1 MHPLNKISWFLL
13 SLTLLNSCHFLSKK
27 DTPKSSMLWKI
38 ERNDLEHPTYVLGTM
53 HLINK
58 EYFYF
63 PKELE
68 NLVLNS
74 EQLIMELGG
83 LPNATETAQ
92 LMRLPDSV
100 QLSDYFN
107 EERMALLYGFAEQEL
122 KMNKQAFDLTFGRM
136 KPFVLIQLITQK
148 QFEGPTESFE
158 LTLMNL
164 AEENKIKTIGLE
176 SIKQQIG
183 FFDAI
188 PMKNLADIIST
199 YFEESDSLK
208 QETKKMQ
215 VIYRSGNLDSL
226 ADFMINSSPELME
239 FEDILLTN
247 RNIAW
252 VPKIIDLIYKKPSFI
267 AVGAA
272 HLSGEN
278 GLIELL
284 RKEGYT
290 LTPVAF

>member
-1 MHPLNKISWFLL
+1 MYPLNKISWFLL
-13 SLTLLNSCHFLSKK
+13 SLTLMSSCEFLTKK

-38 ERNDLEHPTYVLGTM
+38 ERDDLEHPTYVLGTM

-68 NLVLNS
+68 NLVLSS
-74 EQLIMELGG
+74 EQLIMELEG
-83 LPNATETAQ
+83 LPNATEAAK

-100 QLSDYFN
+100 QLSDYFS
-107 EERMALLYGFAEQEL
+107 EEKMALLYGFAEKEM

-148 QFEGPTESFE
+148 QFDGPTESFE

-176 SIKQQIG
+176 SIEQQIG

-188 PMKNLADIIST
+188 PMQSLADIITT
-199 YFEESDSLK
+199 YFEESHSLK

-215 VIYRSGNLDSL
+215 VIYRAGNLDSL
-226 ADFMINSSPELME
+226 ADFMMNTSPELLE

-252 VPKIIDLIYKKPSFI
+252 VPKIMDVIYKKPSFI

-272 HLSGEN
+272 HLTGEN
-278 GLIELL
+278 GLIKLL
-284 RKEGYT
+284 RKEGFK